1 MSYTYQAGFI
11 GAGNMG
17 GALALAAAKTAG
29 GEQIAVSCSTADS
42 TAAAAERLGCA
53 AETPARILRGSR
65 FVFLGMK
72 PQMLDYVM
80 APLAADVAGSDAI
93 FVSMLAGVR
102 IERLQKLLG
111 AEKKIIRI
119 MPNTPCA
126 VGEGMILLCRG
137 AGVTDGEVAEF
148 RALMA
153 HSGLLDEIPETQIDA
168 ASAVAGCG
176 PAFAYLFVE
185 ALADGGVACGLPRDK
200 AIAYAAQMMLGSAEM
215 ILKTGV
221 HPDQLKDNVCSPGG
235 STIAG
240 VRALESAAFRSAC
253 MEAVIAA
260 FDKTRSLG

>member
-72 PQMLDYVM
+72 PQLLDYVM

-153 HSGLLDEIPETQIDA
+153 HSTRSPRRRSTRRAPSPGAARRLRISLSRRWPTA
-168 ASAVAGCG
+168 ASPAVC
-176 PAFAYLFVE
+176 
-185 ALADGGVACGLPRDK
+185 
-200 AIAYAAQMMLGSAEM
+200 
-215 ILKTGV
+215 
-221 HPDQLKDNVCSPGG
+221 
-235 STIAG
+235 
-240 VRALESAAFRSAC
+240 RARRRSATPRRC
-253 MEAVIAA
+253 CSGAPPWCCRAA
-260 FDKTRSLG
+260 STPAC